1 MLVSGQSSRAAGGQS
16 DRPGPRAALPR
27 GGQDRSKP
35 NQAQGNHCR
44 VLREPTKDDKFPD
57 DYQNGGVGHVL
68 PYRVVGRTDP
78 NQTKLKEIIAAYY
91 STRAYSRIERRQIR
105 P

>member
-44 VLREPTKDDKFPD
+44 VLQYESLQ
-57 DYQNGGVGHVL
+57 QNRKTTNS
-68 PYRVVGRTDP
+68 PM
-78 NQTKLKEIIAAYY
+78 IIKMVD
-91 STRAYSRIERRQIR
+91 
-105 P
+105 